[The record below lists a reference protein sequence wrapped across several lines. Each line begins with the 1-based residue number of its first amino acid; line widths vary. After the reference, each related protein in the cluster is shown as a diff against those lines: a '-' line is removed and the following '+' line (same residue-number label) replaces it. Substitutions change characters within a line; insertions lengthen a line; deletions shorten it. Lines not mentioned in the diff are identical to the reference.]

1 MRHRF
6 VLPAVCLVAAAAFF
20 GSTAAARAD
29 YGAGAVYQVE
39 ISANDA
45 TNGFW
50 IWAELDP
57 GGQSG
62 DYQETDCIHLGR
74 GGPNGALH
82 DAGDVAGWSVGGG
95 WLTMTGVKILGG
107 AETATVQ
114 VATPTSGTYGH
125 TSDVRITI
133 TDAIVPIVPVGATL
147 VFSGHATQVQL
158 AP

>member
-29 YGAGAVYQVE
+29 NCAGAMYQVE

-114 VATPTSGTYGH
+114 VATPSSGMYGH
-125 TSDVRITI
+125 TNEVRITI
-133 TDAIVPIVPVGATL
+133 TDATVPIVPVGATL